1 MSSCPGER
9 TLRLL
14 GDDALGDETYAA
26 IEHHVQGCPECTA
39 VLERL
44 AQRHPE
50 ATVDQPEHERF
61 PQIPGF
67 EIRSKLG
74 HGAMGVVYRA
84 IQTGPNRLVAL
95 KIITGGFGSDASIH
109 IRRRWLR
116 EARAISKVPHPNVVT
131 LYDCGET
138 DGCFFLVLEYIT
150 GGSLKDRLAEPL
162 PPRTAAGLMETIAR
176 AVGFLHQHGLFHFD
190 LKPSNILLDGDGEVD
205 AAWDRIRPR
214 VSDFGL
220 ALCLGDQDVTETS
233 LAGPRGT
240 ASYMAPE
247 QASATRAPLGAAADI
262 HALGAML
269 YHLLTGR
276 PPFLGASTIETLDQ
290 VRVQNPVPLRRLN
303 PKIPRDLETIALKC
317 LEKNPSRRYA
327 SAEAL
332 ADDLRRWLDGKPI
345 SARPVSLIEH
355 CWRWCRRRPVIAAL
369 AASLVVTLS
378 VGLLAIVML
387 WRHDVAARNYA
398 DQERGHADAERLRA
412 EASYKAARVALA
424 EMLAMGIQGL
434 FETNAL
440 SSDDFIHHLQV
451 ARNRLFELD
460 KLQSHDPETWK
471 LLAYTNLH
479 LGKALDL
486 QAKPVEAHPFHVEA
500 ILNWEKILR
509 QDPHDLFAQHH
520 RWESLVPLPK
530 VIEQQGNAEE
540 SVREWE
546 RTISVGESM
555 LPFMLQR
562 ELADLASCRIYL
574 ARLVDRL
581 GDHERARMIL
591 EANFR
596 MRDTLPAE
604 AKNTDTLK
612 GIELS
617 TRVEL
622 PLVERFPELE
632 SLAADE
638 WAQRFIPLLD
648 STSRTD
654 NKDPTL
660 KAESE
665 YRLIQSLSGR
675 ASSERRTAK
684 IDDARR
690 TTDRINAL
698 AKLMLAR
705 YPDQPAA
712 HLALKEAFKQ
722 RAKDA
727 WQLDD
732 RGAVERNWKLALAEA
747 RQALVL
753 DPKNVHARHDVPDLE
768 RRLNDLIVP
777 KREAQ
782 ASVEPS
788 GQL

>member
-1 MSSCPGER
+1 MSFCPGER

-26 IEHHVQGCPECTA
+26 IEHHVEGCPECTA

-44 AQRHPE
+44 AQRYPE
-50 ATVDQPEHERF
+50 PKVNPPEPERF

-67 EIRSKLG
+67 EIQSKLG
-74 HGAMGVVYRA
+74 QGAMGAVYRA
-84 IQTGPNRLVAL
+84 VQTGPNRPVAL
-95 KIITGGFGSDASIH
+95 KIITRGFGSDASFH

-205 AAWDRIRPR
+205 DAWDRIRPR

-220 ALCLGDQDVTETS
+220 ALCLGDQVVTETS

-332 ADDLRRWLDGKPI
+332 AGDLRRWLDGKPI

-355 CWRWCRRRPVIAAL
+355 SWRWCRRRPVIAAL
-369 AASLVVTLS
+369 AVSLVVALS
-378 VGLLAIVML
+378 VGFLAIVL
-387 WRHDVAARNYA
+387 LSRHAEAARNHA
-398 DQERGHADAERLRA
+398 DLERRHAERERGRADTERLRA
-412 EASYKAARVALA
+412 EANDKAARVALA
-424 EMLAMGIQGL
+424 DLLSMGIQGL
-434 FETNAL
+434 FYANAL
-440 SSDDFIHHLQV
+440 SRDDFIRHLQV
-451 ARNRLFELD
+451 ARNALFELD
-460 KLQSHDPETWK
+460 KSQSHDPETWK

-486 QAKPVEAHPFHVEA
+486 QAKPVEARPFHVEA
-500 ILNWEKILR
+500 ILNWEKILH

-520 RWESLVPLPK
+520 RWESLVPLAK
-530 VIEQQGNAEE
+530 VIEQQGNADE
-540 SVREWE
+540 SVRQWE
-546 RTISVGESM
+546 RTLSLGESM
-555 LPFMLQR
+555 LPFMFER
-562 ELADLASCRIYL
+562 ELSDLAWCRIYL
-574 ARLVDRL
+574 SRLVDRL

-596 MRDTLPAE
+596 MRDHIA
-604 AKNTDTLK
+604 
-612 GIELS
+612 GGG
-617 TRVEL
+617 
-622 PLVERFPELE
+622 
-632 SLAADE
+632 
-638 WAQRFIPLLD
+638 Q
-648 STSRTD
+648 
-654 NKDPTL
+654 
-660 KAESE
+660 E
-665 YRLIQSLSGR
+665 Y
-675 ASSERRTAK
+675 
-684 IDDARR
+684 
-690 TTDRINAL
+690 
-698 AKLMLAR
+698 
-705 YPDQPAA
+705 
-712 HLALKEAFKQ
+712 
-722 RAKDA
+722 
-727 WQLDD
+727 
-732 RGAVERNWKLALAEA
+732 
-747 RQALVL
+747 
-753 DPKNVHARHDVPDLE
+753 
-768 RRLNDLIVP
+768 
-777 KREAQ
+777 
-782 ASVEPS
+782 
-788 GQL
+788 